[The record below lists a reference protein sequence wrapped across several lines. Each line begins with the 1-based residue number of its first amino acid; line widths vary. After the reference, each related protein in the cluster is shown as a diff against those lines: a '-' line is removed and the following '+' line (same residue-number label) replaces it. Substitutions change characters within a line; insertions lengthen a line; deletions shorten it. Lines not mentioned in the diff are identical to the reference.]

1 MVSEHFLAGKNTP
14 KRLFKFNV
22 VPQRSKLPIA
32 LVVPFIF
39 GQQHGSLMLEGFC
52 SKQRL
57 YVTEPSRG
65 QDSSV
70 DVVVVVVV
78 NSWGRCSIYINLQTA
93 AGIGN
98 SRAFHRNVCPSKW
111 NGGKKKRKR

>member
-1 MVSEHFLAGKNTP
+1 MVSEHFLAGTP
-14 KRLFKFNV
+14 KRLFKLNV
-22 VPQRSKLPIA
+22 VPQRSKLPLA

-78 NSWGRCSIYINLQTA
+78 VNSWGGAVLI
-93 AGIGN
+93 
-98 SRAFHRNVCPSKW
+98 
-111 NGGKKKRKR
+111 

>member
-14 KRLFKFNV
+14 KRLFKFNA
-22 VPQRSKLPIA
+22 VPQRSKLPLA

-70 DVVVVVVV
+70 DVVVVVAV
-78 NSWGRCSIYINLQTA
+78 NSWGGAVFI
-93 AGIGN
+93 
-98 SRAFHRNVCPSKW
+98 
-111 NGGKKKRKR
+111 